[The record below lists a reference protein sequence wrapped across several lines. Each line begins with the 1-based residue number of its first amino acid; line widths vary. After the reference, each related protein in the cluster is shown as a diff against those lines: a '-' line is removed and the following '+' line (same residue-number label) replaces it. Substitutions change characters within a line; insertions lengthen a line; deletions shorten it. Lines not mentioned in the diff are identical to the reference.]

1 MKKYQLGEFEEIV
14 MLTVGILYKEAYGVS
29 IKKEI
34 ETRLK
39 RGVSVGALQTAL
51 KRLEEKGYLK
61 SFDGEATE
69 ERAGRPKKYFQIT
82 ALGKK
87 AMEYSKSTREKL
99 WKAIPKMAW
108 MSSRCWLFVNRCSNP
123 FTNNE
128 QPITNNDEKATQ
140 VLPKIL
146 PLVLPPQVARQY

>member
-1 MKKYQLGEFEEIV
+1 MKKYQLGEFEEVV

-34 ETRLK
+34 ESRLS

-51 KRLEEKGYLK
+51 KRLEDKGYLK
-61 SFDGEATE
+61 SHDGEATD

-87 AMEYSKSTREKL
+87 AMEYSKNTRDQL
-99 WKAIPKMAW
+99 WSAIPKVAW
-108 MSSRCWLFVNRCSNP
+108 E
-123 FTNNE
+123 T
-128 QPITNNDEKATQ
+128 
-140 VLPKIL
+140 KI
-146 PLVLPPQVARQY
+146 VGSWQ